1 MTLCMLFNP
10 SGHHWKNIAIKYIL
24 LYKNGDI
31 RGLFKSASYSS
42 EQIKLV
48 QMLYLYLNY
57 MAQRH
62 LPIIPLSPMLNY
74 PKNFVRNKLTQP

>member
-1 MTLCMLFNP
+1 MLFNP

-31 RGLFKSASYSS
+31 RRLFKSAPYSS

-48 QMLYLYLNY
+48 QMLYLLSIFELYGPKTFTNY
-57 MAQRH
+57 TIKPNVK
-62 LPIIPLSPMLNY
+62 LP
-74 PKNFVRNKLTQP
+74 